1 MPSSDLISNES
12 EGHSMIGRDDHQLME
27 LEGLPSLPLDLH
39 EHKLKVAL
47 NWGFIL
53 LTSCIAP
60 LVLYPTLHWAAHLE
74 DKIALSVASAVLGV
88 STLFSLGMRTWELLK
103 PTSNCRPATSE
114 SRWHFDFFHWNYL
127 LGFILVTIIIV
138 IGLTHEPPSVRM
150 AALPPCILL
159 VQVGF
164 TLVIVGILAKLGLRQ
179 PFAVSSMPAG
189 TVFRPGILTII
200 EDVVAVDGG
209 RGRLYRSALME
220 RYRVSLRFQKLMEDL
235 NWFWGFGG
243 LVMGILLIT
252 IISKAHTNTFAFGL
266 GWTIP
271 WIWAAVWAV
280 TTTYWAKHA
289 LKDEKRTWS
298 KTQRKIAV

>member
-1 MPSSDLISNES
+1 M
-12 EGHSMIGRDDHQLME
+12 
-27 LEGLPSLPLDLH
+27 
-39 EHKLKVAL
+39 
-47 NWGFIL
+47 
-53 LTSCIAP
+53 
-60 LVLYPTLHWAAHLE
+60 
-74 DKIALSVASAVLGV
+74 
-88 STLFSLGMRTWELLK
+88 
-103 PTSNCRPATSE
+103 
-114 SRWHFDFFHWNYL
+114 
-127 LGFILVTIIIV
+127 

-266 GWTIP
+266 GELI
-271 WIWAAVWAV
+271 I
-280 TTTYWAKHA
+280 HA
-289 LKDEKRTWS
+289 LPLFKLIS
-298 KTQRKIAV
+298 CLPPPPLPFPVKTSLAAFYLSGMN